1 MLLLIIS
8 MAVIFFD
15 SFAEYFN
22 NFPRTRLPPHS
33 KILFYNRAQSFTV
46 SLIF

>member
-22 NFPRTRLPPHS
+22 NLPRTRLPLHS
-33 KILFYNRAQSFTV
+33 KKSFYNCVRSV
-46 SLIF
+46 LNEKN